1 MSSTQIPFM
10 QDGHFRNVNDLIT
23 SLSIHLRKGILMNG
37 TVNLEK
43 RIGQEIDLINEKDL
57 RDTYTSELGR
67 LFRKEPVPFL

>member
-1 MSSTQIPFM
+1 
-10 QDGHFRNVNDLIT
+10 
-23 SLSIHLRKGILMNG
+23 MNG